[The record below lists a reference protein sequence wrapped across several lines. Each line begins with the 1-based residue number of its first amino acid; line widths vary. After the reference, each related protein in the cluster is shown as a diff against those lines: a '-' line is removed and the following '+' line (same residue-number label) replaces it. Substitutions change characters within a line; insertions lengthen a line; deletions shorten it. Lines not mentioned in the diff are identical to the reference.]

1 MSTKGKLLLNAAI
14 KGVMGFVLVALLIFA
29 PAGTIEFNNGW
40 LFMGILFIPMLI
52 MGIAMWLW
60 CPDLLRRR
68 LDSKEKR
75 NTQQGVVKFSGL
87 LFIIGFVIAGLDY
100 RLGWSSVPNWVSLCG
115 AALFLIGYALYGEV
129 MRENMWL
136 SRTIHIEDDQKVVTT
151 GLYSIVRHPM
161 YTATLLMFLP
171 IPIIL
176 GSWWAIPI
184 FSLYIP
190 IIIRRILDEES
201 LLLNDLS
208 GYTEYCNK
216 LRWRLI
222 PFVW

>member
-14 KGVMGFVLVALLIFA
+14 KGIMGCVIVALLIFI
-29 PAGTIEFNNGW
+29 PAGTFDFNNGW
-40 LFMGILFIPMLI
+40 LLMGILFIPMLI
-52 MGIAMWLW
+52 MGIVMWLW

-100 RLGWSSVPNWVSLCG
+100 RLGWSSIPNWVSLCG

-136 SRTIHIEDDQKVVTT
+136 SRTIHVEDDQKVVTT

-171 IPIIL
+171 VPIIL

>member
-1 MSTKGKLLLNAAI
+1 MSTKGKLLLNAVI
-14 KGVMGFVLVALLIFA
+14 KGIMGGIIVALLIFM
-29 PAGTIEFNNGW
+29 PAGTFDFNNGW
-40 LFMGILFIPMLI
+40 LLMGILFIPMFI
-52 MGIAMWLW
+52 MGIVMWLW

-75 NTQQGVVKFSGL
+75 HTQLGVVKFSGL
-87 LFIIGFVIAGLDY
+87 LFIIGFVIAGLDH
-100 RLGWSSVPNWVSLCG
+100 RWGWSSVPNWVSLSG
-115 AALFLIGYALYGEV
+115 AALFLVGYVLYGEV

-136 SRTIHIEDDQKVVTT
+136 SRTIHVEDNQKVVTT

-161 YTATLLMFLP
+161 YAATLLMFLP

-190 IIIRRILDEES
+190 IIVCRILDEES

>member
-1 MSTKGKLLLNAAI
+1 MSTKGKLLLGAI
-14 KGVMGFVLVALLIFA
+14 VKGLMGFVLVALLIFA
-29 PAGTIEFNNGW
+29 PAGTIEFNKGW
-40 LFMGILFIPMLI
+40 LLMGILFIPMLI
-52 MGIAMWLW
+52 MGIVMWLW

-68 LDSKEKR
+68 LDTKEKR

-100 RLGWSSVPNWVSLCG
+100 RLGWSSIPNWVSLSG

-176 GSWWAIPI
+176 GSLWAIPI

>member
-1 MSTKGKLLLNAAI
+1 MSTKGKLLLNAVI
-14 KGVMGFVLVALLIFA
+14 KGIMGCVIVALLIFM
-29 PAGTIEFNNGW
+29 PAGTFDFNNGW
-40 LFMGILFIPMLI
+40 LLMGILFIPMFI
-52 MGIAMWLW
+52 MGIVMWLW

-75 NTQQGVVKFSGL
+75 HTQQGVVKFSGL
-87 LFIIGFVIAGLDY
+87 IFIAGFVVAGLDY
-100 RLGWSSVPNWVSLCG
+100 RWGWSAMPHWLPLVS

-161 YTATLLMFLP
+161 YAATLLMFLP

-190 IIIRRILDEES
+190 IIVCRILDEES

>member
-14 KGVMGFVLVALLIFA
+14 KGVIGFVIVALLIFI
-29 PAGTIEFNNGW
+29 PAGTFDFNKGW
-40 LFMGILFIPMLI
+40 LLMGILFIPILI
-52 MGIAMWLW
+52 MGIVMWLW

-100 RLGWSSVPNWVSLCG
+100 RLGWSSIPNWVSLSG

-136 SRTIHIEDDQKVVTT
+136 SRTIHVEDGQKVVTT

>member
-52 MGIAMWLW
+52 MGIVMWLW

-100 RLGWSSVPNWVSLCG
+100 RLGWSSVPNWVSLSG
-115 AALFLIGYALYGEV
+115 TALFLIGYALYGEV
-129 MRENMWL
+129 MRGNMWL
-136 SRTIHIEDDQKVVTT
+136 SRTIHVEDGQKIVTT

-190 IIIRRILDEES
+190 ILIRRILDEES

>member
-52 MGIAMWLW
+52 MGIVMWLK

-68 LDSKEKR
+68 LYSKEKR
-75 NTQQGVVKFSGL
+75 QTQQGVVKFSGL

-100 RLGWSSVPNWVSLCG
+100 RLGWSSIPNWVSLCG

-136 SRTIHIEDDQKVVTT
+136 SRTIHIEDDQKIVTT

>member
-52 MGIAMWLW
+52 MGIVMWLW

-100 RLGWSSVPNWVSLCG
+100 RLGWSSIPNWVSLCG

-136 SRTIHIEDDQKVVTT
+136 SRTIHVEDDQKVVTT

>member
-52 MGIAMWLW
+52 MGIVMWLK

-68 LDSKEKR
+68 LYSKEKR
-75 NTQQGVVKFSGL
+75 QTQQGVVKFSGL

-100 RLGWSSVPNWVSLCG
+100 RLGWSSIPNWVSLCG

-136 SRTIHIEDDQKVVTT
+136 SRTIHIEDDQKIVTT

-171 IPIIL
+171 VPIIL

>member
-14 KGVMGFVLVALLIFA
+14 KGVMGCAIVALLIFI
-29 PAGTIEFNNGW
+29 PAGTFDFNNGW
-40 LFMGILFIPMLI
+40 LLMGILFIPMLI
-52 MGIAMWLW
+52 MGIAMWLK

-100 RLGWSSVPNWVSLCG
+100 RLGWSSIPNWVSLSG

>member
-52 MGIAMWLW
+52 MGIVMWLW

-68 LDSKEKR
+68 LDTKEKR

-100 RLGWSSVPNWVSLCG
+100 RLGWSSIPNWVSLCG

-136 SRTIHIEDDQKVVTT
+136 SRTIHVEDDQKVVTT

>member
-52 MGIAMWLW
+52 MGIVMWLK

-87 LFIIGFVIAGLDY
+87 LFIIGFVIAGLDH
-100 RLGWSSVPNWVSLCG
+100 RLGWSSIPNWVSLSG

-136 SRTIHIEDDQKVVTT
+136 SRTIHVEDDQKVVTT

-176 GSWWAIPI
+176 GSWWAIPV